1 MQRILEAKR
10 RDSQSRKRSAGFTL
24 IELLTV
30 MPLIILIISAM
41 VVAIVNLT
49 GTSMRTSA
57 RTQLQN
63 EVLAALD
70 QIEQDV
76 KISTDFDG
84 MASDK
89 ISMHNLATSANP
101 LSANRKLIKKSDCS
115 VAGTGI
121 SVAEAL
127 VYKMEYSVVGGNTL
141 KRKATMDSGC
151 GSSSNVW
158 QRGVD
163 DTLISAGKEVK
174 LSVTTNSDTVE
185 VKLTAS
191 KTVAGDDI
199 SYTGWLYVKSLNF

>member
-1 MQRILEAKR
+1 MQRILEGKR
-10 RDSQSRKRSAGFTL
+10 RGQSRKRSAGFTL

-49 GTSMRTSA
+49 GTSMRASA

-84 MASDK
+84 MASNK

-115 VAGTGI
+115 IAGTGI

-141 KRKATMDSGC
+141 KRKAVMDSGC

-158 QRGVD
+158 QRGID
-163 DTLISAGKEVK
+163 DTLISASKEVK
-174 LSVTTNSDTVE
+174 LSVTTNSNTME

>member
-1 MQRILEAKR
+1 MVVA
-10 RDSQSRKRSAGFTL
+10 
-24 IELLTV
+24 
-30 MPLIILIISAM
+30 PLVILIIGGMITAMIALSTGAMRSSAH
-41 VVAIVNLT
+41 
-49 GTSMRTSA
+49 S
-57 RTQLQN
+57 QLQH
-63 EVLAALD
+63 EVLMALD

-76 KISTDFDG
+76 KLSTDFDG
-84 MASDK
+84 MASNK

-101 LSANRKLIKKSDCS
+101 LSASRKLIKKSDCS

-141 KRKATMDSGC
+141 KRKASMDSGC
-151 GSSSNVW
+151 SSSSNIW
-158 QRGVD
+158 QRGID

-174 LSVTTNSDTVE
+174 LSVTTNSDTME

>member
-10 RDSQSRKRSAGFTL
+10 RDSRSCKSSAGFTL

-76 KISTDFDG
+76 KLSTDFDG
-84 MASDK
+84 MASNK

-101 LSANRKLIKKSDCS
+101 LSASRKLIKKSDCS
-115 VAGTGI
+115 IAGTGI

-141 KRKATMDSGC
+141 KRKAVMDSGC

-163 DTLISAGKEVK
+163 DTLISNSKEVK
-174 LSVTTNSDTVE
+174 MDITSNADTVE

>member
-1 MQRILEAKR
+1 MQRILEAKC
-10 RDSQSRKRSAGFTL
+10 RDQSRKRSAGFTL

-49 GTSMRTSA
+49 GTSMRASA

-76 KISTDFDG
+76 KLSTDFDG
-84 MASDK
+84 MASSK

-101 LSANRKLIKKSDCS
+101 LSASRKLIKKSDCS
-115 VAGTGI
+115 IAGTGI

-141 KRKATMDSGC
+141 KRKAVMDSGC

-163 DTLISAGKEVK
+163 DTLISNSKEVK
-174 LSVTTNSDTVE
+174 MDITSNADTVE

>member
-24 IELLTV
+24 VELLTV

-49 GTSMRTSA
+49 GTSMRASA

-76 KISTDFDG
+76 KLSTDFDG
-84 MASDK
+84 MASNK

-101 LSANRKLIKKSDCS
+101 LSASRKLIKKSDCS

-141 KRKATMDSGC
+141 KRKASMDSGC
-151 GSSSNVW
+151 SSSSN
-158 QRGVD
+158 
-163 DTLISAGKEVK
+163 I
-174 LSVTTNSDTVE
+174 
-185 VKLTAS
+185 
-191 KTVAGDDI
+191 
-199 SYTGWLYVKSLNF
+199 

>member
-1 MQRILEAKR
+1 MQRILEAKC

-49 GTSMRTSA
+49 GTSMRASA

-101 LSANRKLIKKSDCS
+101 LSTNRKLIKKSDCS
-115 VAGTGI
+115 IAGTGI

-141 KRKATMDSGC
+141 KRKAVMDSGC

-158 QRGVD
+158 QRGID
-163 DTLISAGKEVK
+163 DTLISASKEVK
-174 LSVTTNSDTVE
+174 LSVTTNSNTME

>member
-101 LSANRKLIKKSDCS
+101 LSASRKLIKKSDCS
-115 VAGTGI
+115 IAGTGI

-127 VYKMEYSVVGGNTL
+127 MYKMEYSVVGGNTL
-141 KRKATMDSGC
+141 KRKAVMDSGC
-151 GSSSNVW
+151 GSSANVW
-158 QRGVD
+158 QRGID
-163 DTLISAGKEVK
+163 DTLISNSKEVK
-174 LSVTTNSDTVE
+174 MDITSNADTVE

>member
-10 RDSQSRKRSAGFTL
+10 RDSRSCKSSAGFTL

-101 LSANRKLIKKSDCS
+101 LSANRKITKI
-115 VAGTGI
+115 G
-121 SVAEAL
+121 
-127 VYKMEYSVVGGNTL
+127 
-141 KRKATMDSGC
+141 R
-151 GSSSNVW
+151 
-158 QRGVD
+158 
-163 DTLISAGKEVK
+163 
-174 LSVTTNSDTVE
+174 
-185 VKLTAS
+185 AS
-191 KTVAGDDI
+191 CRERV
-199 SYTGWLYVKSLNF
+199 

>member
-1 MQRILEAKR
+1 MQRILEGKR
-10 RDSQSRKRSAGFTL
+10 RGQSRKRSAGFTL

-49 GTSMRTSA
+49 GTSMHASA

-84 MASDK
+84 MASNK

-101 LSANRKLIKKSDCS
+101 LSASRKLIKKSDCS

-141 KRKATMDSGC
+141 KRKAVMDSGC
-151 GSSSNVW
+151 GSSANVW
-158 QRGVD
+158 QRGID

-174 LSVTTNSDTVE
+174 LSVTANSDTVE

>member
-10 RDSQSRKRSAGFTL
+10 RDSRSCKRSAGFTL
-24 IELLTV
+24 VELLTV

-49 GTSMRTSA
+49 GTSMRASA

-101 LSANRKLIKKSDCS
+101 LSASRKLIKKSDCS

-151 GSSSNVW
+151 GSSSNIW

-163 DTLISAGKEVK
+163 DTLISNSKEVK
-174 LSVTTNSDTVE
+174 MDITSNADTVE

>member
-49 GTSMRTSA
+49 GTSMRASA

-76 KISTDFDG
+76 KLSTDFDG

-141 KRKATMDSGC
+141 KRKATMDNGC

-174 LSVTTNSDTVE
+174 LSVTTNSDAIE